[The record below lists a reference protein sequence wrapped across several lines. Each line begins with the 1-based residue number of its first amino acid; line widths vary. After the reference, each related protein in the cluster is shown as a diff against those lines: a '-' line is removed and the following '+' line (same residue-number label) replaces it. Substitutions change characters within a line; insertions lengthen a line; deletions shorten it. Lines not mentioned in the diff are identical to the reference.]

1 LGWGFAPTVEQE
13 LHEENVTFTSE
24 QKERN
29 KKRINLKFNG
39 NCLGEHHFQKCY
51 RKIQKRVEHHPQ
63 YDGWDSEHILYFN
76 YDYATPYTMGYEFIL
91 HVISNEDGKLWYEN
105 PLLIATKKNEIFN
118 VKNNHNKMYTC
129 DYCDIV
135 FKEKRLLV
143 THQRTKKCITH
154 RSIGFTC
161 QKCCK
166 NIIGYDNTLKHVM
179 ECKEKI
185 EDDYTSVTTLMNQ
198 LSLRYKV
205 NLTMEGNFEGR
216 IDFKR
221 VFNYSHPTE
230 LEHGV
235 EVPQRPYLFSRALN
249 KYIDRQI
256 MGSHNLYLN
265 DIQHKILR
273 LSDTFQFMGVKYGF
287 EKFLNILWLETSMPC
302 FHLKDQQD
310 IYILGK
316 IQCQNDDQQK
326 WFGDTFIL
334 KESGEKI
341 VKCVW
346 YKDPQLKHF
355 FSSLTPLIKDLLN
368 LYLKLGNWALKQKKI
383 RFKQTTD
390 EFQPKDRILTDL
402 MVEYNLLNLVENLQ
416 KLSSYETFYP
426 IFKNLLD
433 QKLKGSNLHSNIE
446 HVFFKDEIRPSDETT
461 SLMTMSDPELTT
473 GNYYYLMDYILPQSE
488 KTIFRSK
495 E

>member
-1 LGWGFAPTVEQE
+1 
-13 LHEENVTFTSE
+13 
-24 QKERN
+24 
-29 KKRINLKFNG
+29 
-39 NCLGEHHFQKCY
+39 
-51 RKIQKRVEHHPQ
+51 
-63 YDGWDSEHILYFN
+63 
-76 YDYATPYTMGYEFIL
+76 
-91 HVISNEDGKLWYEN
+91 
-105 PLLIATKKNEIFN
+105 
-118 VKNNHNKMYTC
+118 
-129 DYCDIV
+129 
-135 FKEKRLLV
+135 
-143 THQRTKKCITH
+143 
-154 RSIGFTC
+154 
-161 QKCCK
+161 
-166 NIIGYDNTLKHVM
+166 
-179 ECKEKI
+179 
-185 EDDYTSVTTLMNQ
+185 
-198 LSLRYKV
+198 
-205 NLTMEGNFEGR
+205 
-216 IDFKR
+216 
-221 VFNYSHPTE
+221 
-230 LEHGV
+230 
-235 EVPQRPYLFSRALN
+235 
-249 KYIDRQI
+249 
-256 MGSHNLYLN
+256 
-265 DIQHKILR
+265 
-273 LSDTFQFMGVKYGF
+273 
-287 EKFLNILWLETSMPC
+287 
-302 FHLKDQQD
+302 LKDQQD

-390 EFQPKDRILTDL
+390 EFQPKDRILADL

-446 HVFFKDEIRPSDETT
+446 HVFKDEIQPSDETT

-473 GNYYYLMDYILPQSE
+473 GNYHYLMDYILPQSE